1 MATSK
6 IVKKIYKDW
15 QEYLIFGS
23 WWASI
28 EVDSALS
35 DSSENPVQ
43 NKVVKWAIDAKIT
56 NPNWW
61 TAGQVLKKTANWV
74 EWWDAPATWVI
85 SSNDTY
91 EDMVHLSQAEYEAL
105 ATKDPNTFYSTP
117 EEWEEW
123 ELFNPE
129 NTGTTWQVLKKTNT
143 WYAYADSVLSWDSWV
158 NYTVKVSSSAPASW
172 TANNI
177 ITIVT
182 D

>member
-15 QEYLIFGS
+15 QEYLIFWS
-23 WWASI
+23 WWA
-28 EVDSALS
+28 
-35 DSSENPVQ
+35 Q
-43 NKVVKWAIDAKIT
+43 NWLPDWWTVWQVVKRT
-56 NPNWW
+56 
-61 TAGQVLKKTANWV
+61 
-74 EWWDAPATWVI
+74 ATWAEWADESWWI
-85 SSNDTY
+85 QSSNDTY
-91 EDMVHLSQAEYEAL
+91 EDMVHLTQAEYEAL

-129 NTGTTWQVLKKTNT
+129 NTGNTWQVLKKTNT

-172 TANNI
+172 TANTI